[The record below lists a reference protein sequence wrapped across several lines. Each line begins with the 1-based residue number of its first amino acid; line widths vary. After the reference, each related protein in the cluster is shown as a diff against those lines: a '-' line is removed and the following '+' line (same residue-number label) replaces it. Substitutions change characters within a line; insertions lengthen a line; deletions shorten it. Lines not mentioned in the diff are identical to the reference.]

1 MKSFIIAGLVAA
13 ATALPQASSGSEC
26 AASVDGTFTITT
38 VKAPEA
44 EKKRALARRQF
55 DGTLK
60 MTLKDGVLKDQSG
73 RDGYIASNYQF
84 QFDGPVQADALD
96 VDGFG
101 LCSNNSLSLK
111 GSTLFYQCLSGDF
124 YNLYS
129 QSIGEQCLPINIMAV
144 MVSDSDSD
152 SNTKDPEV
160 TQISDGQ
167 PQASEPA
174 VTQISD
180 GQPQASAPGSA
191 PPPLPPVT
199 QISDGQPQASAPGS
213 APPPPPPVTQI
224 SDGQPQA
231 SSPAPEP
238 PAPIVTPE
246 PEPEPET
253 TPPAV
258 TQISDGQPQIT
269 APPSNHSAT
278 HTIPPLPDF
287 TGAAATSS
295 VAGLGALFGGVFA
308 MFLAL

>member
-1 MKSFIIAGLVAA
+1 MKSFIVAGLVVA
-13 ATALPQASSGSEC
+13 ATALPQAASGSEC

-44 EKKRALARRQF
+44 EKKRALARRQL
-55 DGTLK
+55 DGILT
-60 MTLKDGVLKDQSG
+60 MTLKDGVLKDQAG
-73 RDGYIASNYQF
+73 REGYIASNYQF
-84 QFDGPVQADALD
+84 QFDGPVQDGALE

-111 GSTLFYQCLSGDF
+111 GSTLFYQCLSGEF

-144 MVSDSDSD
+144 MATDNDGESE
-152 SNTKDPEV
+152 TKDPEV

-191 PPPLPPVT
+191 PPPPPPVT

-213 APPPPPPVTQI
+213 LPPPPPPVTQI

-231 SSPAPEP
+231 SAPASEFPT
-238 PAPIVTPE
+238 PIVTPE

-253 TPPAV
+253 SLPAV

-278 HTIPPLPDF
+278 YTTPPLPDF
-287 TGAAATSS
+287 TGAAATPSSS
-295 VAGLGALFGGVFA
+295 VAGLGALLGGVFA
-308 MFLAL
+308 

>member
-1 MKSFIIAGLVAA
+1 MKSFILTGLVAA
-13 ATALPQASSGSEC
+13 ATALPQAASGSEC

-44 EKKRALARRQF
+44 DKKRALARRQL
-55 DGTLK
+55 DGILT
-60 MTLKDGVLKDQSG
+60 MTLQDGKLKDQAG

-84 QFDGPVQADALD
+84 QFDGPVQAGALD
-96 VDGFG
+96 VDGFA

-129 QSIGEQCLPINIMAV
+129 QSIGDQCLPINIVAV
-144 MVSDSDSD
+144 MVTDSESE
-152 SNTKDPEV
+152 SKDPEV

-180 GQPQASAPGSA
+180 GQPQASAPAPGSVA
-191 PPPLPPVT
+191 PPPPPVT

-213 APPPPPPVTQI
+213 LPPPPPPVTQI

-231 SSPAPEP
+231 SAPGSLP
-238 PAPIVTPE
+238 PPPVVTPE

-269 APPSNHSAT
+269 SPPGNHSIT
-278 HTIPPLPDF
+278 HTTPPLPDF
-287 TGAAATSS
+287 TGAAASS
-295 VAGLGALFGGVFA
+295 VAGLGALVGGVFA
-308 MFLAL
+308 